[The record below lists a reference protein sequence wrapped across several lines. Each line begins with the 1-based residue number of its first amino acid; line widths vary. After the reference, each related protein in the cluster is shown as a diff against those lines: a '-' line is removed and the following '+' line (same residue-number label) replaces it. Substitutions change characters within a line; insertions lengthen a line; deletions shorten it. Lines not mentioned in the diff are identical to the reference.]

1 MSFGAI
7 PPPGEIELRA
17 QFQRDLDKLKRFQ
30 KLMALLVRLSEV
42 GAYEVRI
49 VEKNGTKE
57 RHFVFSE
64 EIPEEI
70 QPMVKEL
77 RQLLGLSNRN
87 TFRFTERLTGTKEDE
102 ISIQTRSVLAM
113 MSFLSRGVEVP
124 LEHLAEGR
132 VIDYRFPKSGEGSP
146 ASLIPFRV
154 LWSKQR
160 PDKPFA
166 AVRYQDY
173 WFYIDNSDINSKR
186 SLGLIIAL
194 FRLQA
199 PSTGGVA
206 PILTL
211 PTG

>member
-1 MSFGAI
+1 
-7 PPPGEIELRA
+7 
-17 QFQRDLDKLKRFQ
+17 
-30 KLMALLVRLSEV
+30 
-42 GAYEVRI
+42 
-49 VEKNGTKE
+49 
-57 RHFVFSE
+57 
-64 EIPEEI
+64 
-70 QPMVKEL
+70 
-77 RQLLGLSNRN
+77 
-87 TFRFTERLTGTKEDE
+87 
-102 ISIQTRSVLAM
+102 M

-124 LEHLAEGR
+124 IEHLDEGR
-132 VIDYRFPKSGEGSP
+132 VIDYQFPKSEEGSKTNQ
-146 ASLIPFRV
+146 IPFRV

-160 PDKPFA
+160 PNKPFA